1 MGETTRKSNPVRY
14 RPRQAFTRKKQEWV
28 KRRVNRI
35 LSALDPDML
44 YPQKA
49 GMGEMARS
57 SNPVHPRPRHALPAK
72 KVNSGSF
79 NDYQESMTLRPQIC
93 YYCILVHYYQITEEY
108 SDG

>member
-1 MGETTRKSNPVRY
+1 
-14 RPRQAFTRKKQEWV
+14 
-28 KRRVNRI
+28 
-35 LSALDPDML
+35 ML
-44 YPQKA
+44 YAQKA
-49 GMGEMARS
+49 GMGEMARRS
-57 SNPVHPRPRHALPAK
+57 KPVRHGPRHALRAK

>member
-1 MGETTRKSNPVRY
+1 MHTEENG
-14 RPRQAFTRKKQEWV
+14 AL
-28 KRRVNRI
+28 RI
-35 LSALDPDML
+35 AITPSPGAPALFHDLFYARMASL
-44 YPQKA
+44 
-49 GMGEMARS
+49 GLFARS
-57 SNPVHPRPRHALPAK
+57 SNPVRLRPRHALPAK